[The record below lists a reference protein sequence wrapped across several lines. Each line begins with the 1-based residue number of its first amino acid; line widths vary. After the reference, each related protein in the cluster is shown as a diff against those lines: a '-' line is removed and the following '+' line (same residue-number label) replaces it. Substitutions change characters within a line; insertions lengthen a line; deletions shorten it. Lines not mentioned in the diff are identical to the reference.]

1 MAYKGKHVLC
11 NSTVDFTKK
20 LKDFLVNDCGWIH
33 DPASPTRDG
42 PGGLGDDTYRTAQD
56 DKHAHILGWFLK
68 SNGED
73 GLQNIPL
80 HLGTMSI
87 QSPQGWCPD
96 LAYLAAGISASD
108 TSISLKAAIPNI
120 ANGDMI
126 QIGDELI
133 QVGAIGTTLT
143 SCVRGMYGTTA
154 ATHDQKD
161 VAVRI
166 TNCFPTMTISGLREL
181 VNPLMS
187 STGTMLWSLGDAAC
201 TDDIVMDSSDL
212 NTTYDDN
219 KLNYCSLLKTA
230 DGKMRWITG
239 QTVETTG
246 KLRLTS
252 YTPFFTSPGAQHIAI
267 LSPAMHPQVS
277 RHMTIVSPSNRR
289 CPGLR
294 YNLISSPRDCWFY
307 GSKDG
312 VAVIC
317 MMGNNN
323 YIVNY
328 IGLYTPY
335 GSTDMTTATSTG
347 DGDIS
352 AGATQIKVANAAL
365 FTKGGRYM
373 LLSCNPG
380 TDWHNNRNQI
390 SNTYQS
396 APGGGGANSWPQ
408 LDADEAIF
416 EYVLVTDVN
425 VGTNVLTLHFGT
437 AYSYKAG
444 ALIGECIRCHVGP
457 QEGAD
462 GSEWIQF
469 GGGSAYGNA
478 TIWAAGRNDRVFL
491 FPFLPVHRVKW
502 RCSSGV
508 SDFQPVGSVK
518 PWQATFAYAMWV
530 MSDTQRDFL
539 NCVDWH
545 PEAAT
550 GALFLVPW
558 RMTCYNEATDYRG
571 MGLDRQK
578 RPGYIPHVRSVSN
591 VWNAVNEDTIKVRFQ
606 GVYQTFRLFYC
617 TDSGQWVAMGPETD

>member
-1 MAYKGKHVLC
+1 MPYKGKHVLC
-11 NSTVDFTKK
+11 NSTVDFAKK
-20 LKDFLVNDCGWIH
+20 LKDFLVDECGWIH
-33 DPASPTRDG
+33 DPASPTID
-42 PGGLGDDTYRTAQD
+42 LTARTAQD

-73 GLQNIPL
+73 SNQNIPL
-80 HLGTMSI
+80 HIGTMSI

-96 LAYLAAGISASD
+96 LAYLAAGILATD
-108 TSISLKAAIPNI
+108 TSITLKAAIPNL
-120 ANGDMI
+120 ANGEII

-133 QVGAIGTTLT
+133 QVGVIGTTLT

-154 ATHDQKD
+154 AVHDVKD

-166 TNCFPTMTISGLREL
+166 TNSYPTTTISGLREL

-187 STGTMLWSLGDAAC
+187 STGTVLWSLGDASC

-252 YTPFFTSPGAQHIAI
+252 YTPFFTSPGAQHIQI
-267 LSPAMHPQVS
+267 LSPAMHPQAS
-277 RHMTIVSPSNRR
+277 RHQTLAGVSNRR

-312 VAVIC
+312 VAIIC

-328 IGLYTPY
+328 VGLYTPF

-347 DGDIS
+347 DGNIA
-352 AGATQIKVANAAL
+352 AGATQIKVANTAL

-380 TDWHNNRNQI
+380 TDWHNNRNQV

-416 EYVLVTDVN
+416 EPVLVTDVN
-425 VGTNVLTLHFGT
+425 EVTNVLTLHFGT
-437 AYSYKAG
+437 AYSYMAG
-444 ALIGECIRCHVGP
+444 AIIGECIRCHVGP
-457 QEGAD
+457 QQGASGGED
-462 GSEWIQF
+462 SAQF
-469 GGGSAYGNA
+469 GGAGTGNA
-478 TIWAAGRNDRVFL
+478 TVWHSARNDRVFIS
-491 FPFLPVHRVKW
+491 PFMPVHRIKW

-508 SDFQPVGSVK
+508 NDFQPVGSVK
-518 PWQATFAYAMWV
+518 PWQADFQYAQWV
-530 MSDTQRDFL
+530 VSDKQTDFL
-539 NCVDWH
+539 NCVDLH
-545 PEAAT
+545 PEAVT

-558 RMTCYNEATDYRG
+558 RMKTYSDTDYRG
-571 MGLDRQK
+571 MGQDHQK

-617 TDSGQWVAMGPETD
+617 TDSGQWVAMGPEIA